1 MNKPIIELTEKRFM
15 IINVMYVH
23 KANFNDTHY
32 IEDLVFD
39 LDELCEDEL
48 VWFDPYL
55 GRSKIDDTLVA
66 ISYCGNNEI
75 KILAKKNGE
84 IKEHIADGIFECI
97 ISEPFDES
105 LFLAS
110 HISFRITV
118 PKHLLKQV

>member
-32 IEDLVFD
+32 IEDLVFN
-39 LDELCEDEL
+39 LDELCKDEL

-55 GRSKIDDTLVA
+55 GRSKINDTLVA
-66 ISYCGNNEI
+66 ISYCGNGEI
-75 KILAKKNGE
+75 KILEKKNDE
-84 IKEHIADGIFECI
+84 IKEHIVDGIFECI

-110 HISFRITV
+110 HISFRMTV

>member
-15 IINVMYVH
+15 IINVMYVQ
-23 KANFNDTHY
+23 KANFNDTYY

-39 LDELCEDEL
+39 LDELCKDEL

-55 GRSKIDDTLVA
+55 GRSKINDTLVA

-84 IKEHIADGIFECI
+84 IKEHITDGIFECI

>member
-1 MNKPIIELTEKRFM
+1 MNKPIIELTENRFM

-23 KANFNDTHY
+23 KANFNDTYY

-39 LDELCEDEL
+39 LDELCKDEL

-55 GRSKIDDTLVA
+55 GRSKINDTLVA

-75 KILAKKNGE
+75 KILAKKNDV
-84 IKEHIADGIFECI
+84 IKEHMADGIFECI